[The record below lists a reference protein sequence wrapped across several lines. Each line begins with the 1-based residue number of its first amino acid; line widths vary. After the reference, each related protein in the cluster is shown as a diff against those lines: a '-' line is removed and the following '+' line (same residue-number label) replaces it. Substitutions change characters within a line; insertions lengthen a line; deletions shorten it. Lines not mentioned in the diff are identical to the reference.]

1 MINDL
6 ILMNGYGIFV
16 WSAFLFTLLSFSTLY
31 VIVKIQYNKELNKFV
46 NKYGTLQPGKAKIAR
61 SQTINREILSGSQSI

>member
-46 NKYGTLQPGKAKIAR
+46 NKYGTLQPSKAKIAR